1 MNKQKHKVNTPSTN
15 LQKSSV
21 IFMQLGLILS
31 LFVVYLTL
39 EHKSFYKVKP
49 IAEVVI
55 EDNDSPIIPP
65 KIIYEKPKPIV
76 NKKIEKVVQKVVQVQ
91 KPSSDFEVVKDTK
104 KEIEEAVLTTTDD
117 DQDDV
122 VKITSNDIQEVDNGE
137 TTDEIIPF
145 FIIEIAPAFPSCKGS
160 ESEKKICFN
169 EKMRKHINRKFNT
182 DIARDLGLSPG
193 KKRINVQFIIDKT
206 GNITN
211 IKVKAPHKRLEKEAK
226 RIINLLP
233 QMIPATQRL
242 KHVKVR
248 YNLPIIFN
256 VEDY

>member
-1 MNKQKHKVNTPSTN
+1 MSKQKHKVSTPSTN

-39 EHKSFYKVKP
+39 EHESFYKVKP
-49 IAEVVI
+49 IAAIIME
-55 EDNDSPIIPP
+55 EDDNPIIPP
-65 KIIYEKPKPIV
+65 EIIFEKPKPIV
-76 NKKIEKVVQKVVQVQ
+76 NKKIEKVIQKVVQVQ

-104 KEIEEAVLTTTDD
+104 KEIEEAVLATTDD
-117 DQDDV
+117 DQDTI
-122 VKITSNDIQEVDNGE
+122 VKITSNDIQEVDDGE
-137 TTDEIIPF
+137 TIDEIIPF
-145 FIIEIAPAFPSCKGS
+145 IIIEIAPAFPSCKGS
-160 ESEKKICFN
+160 EAEKKVCFN

-182 DIARDLGLSPG
+182 DIAQDLGLSPG

-211 IKVKAPHKRLEKEAK
+211 IRVKAPHKRLEKEAK
-226 RIINLLP
+226 RVVKLLP

-248 YNLPIIFN
+248 YNLPILFN